1 MSVTCWQSGAGIQG
15 EFSAAVV
22 INLGANSCGQRN
34 REGWY
39 EAGVIRLALMGPTT
53 LGFLKL
59 LILKQHP

>member
-53 LGFLKL
+53 LGF
-59 LILKQHP
+59 